1 MLTISTHHTPSA
13 SPGSDVPNLTE
24 LQTIDITSLITTSTN
39 MCLPGSV
46 GDSPCSDMRTFS
58 SRHSSSASPH
68 SPQSVYE
75 DELSDIQD
83 ILQRCAPGSSDD
95 DDDTSVVLDFEDLAF
110 LDKFS
115 RTSEMVTVMD
125 RCDEYHQ
132 PLPSDSGYSLHYC
145 NNNSA
150 NSYYSTYP
158 SWAHPNYD
166 VYHRP
171 HLNGHTTFPPTPSP
185 SPGPRPIDSRTPR
198 TTNVSDV
205 DDEDEEDDEYKPY
218 CDSKRG
224 AKKNLLWKFLLWVLE
239 NRADLAEWTDITRG
253 TFKFVDTAN
262 VSKMW
267 GLRKHKK
274 DMTFEKLSRGI
285 RHYYK
290 RGLMER
296 QANTRLVYKFNW
308 DKVPKKYRKA

>member
-1 MLTISTHHTPSA
+1 
-13 SPGSDVPNLTE
+13 
-24 LQTIDITSLITTSTN
+24 